1 METTGRRFC
10 VEVGLKEVKIEKSR
24 HKIFKANFVQ
34 HSKFSRR
41 RLAMADEKKTPAPE
55 EPVSGKS
62 PDAGKHDPNAP
73 AQGEN
78 DTPEKPEGSP
88 VAETPKPPE
97 EKVPEDKSQ
106 TGVSK
111 NTSTGVAG
119 GCHYAGIA
127 LCSSRTR

>member
-41 RLAMADEKKTPAPE
+41 RLAMADEKKTPATE

>member
-1 METTGRRFC
+1 
-10 VEVGLKEVKIEKSR
+10 
-24 HKIFKANFVQ
+24 
-34 HSKFSRR
+34 
-41 RLAMADEKKTPAPE
+41 MADEKKTPAPE

-78 DTPEKPEGSP
+78 DTPERPEGSP